1 VGVVLVLVLV
11 VLGLLGV
18 QETLIVVVRM
28 QSNMLNEM

>member
-1 VGVVLVLVLV
+1 VGVGLVLVLV